1 MHKITT
7 VHSDMCISQH
17 PTLGFHDL
25 THRTVAVHVR
35 LDLADVSVAKKLGME
50 ALALLFVV
58 IFAHLKWGPGSGE
71 WDFMVVFDGDF
82 VGFYGCLV
90 GSNGI

>member
-1 MHKITT
+1 MGT

-17 PTLGFHDL
+17 PILGFHDL

-58 IFAHLKWGPGSGE
+58 IFAHLKRARSRVSE
-71 WDFMVVFDGDF
+71 WDFMVVFDGDLWDF
-82 VGFYGCLV
+82 MV
-90 GSNGI
+90 I